1 MAKFIHNDD
10 DVIWIESTDAR
21 VFGVV
26 DSSEIL
32 DADGLTISEGT
43 TFQIV
48 DTFLSDIEPEQD
60 FDKETTTYQL
70 ENGKLVFCNDDAKF
84 IHA

>member
-70 ENGKLVFCNDDAKF
+70 ENGKLVFRNDDAKF